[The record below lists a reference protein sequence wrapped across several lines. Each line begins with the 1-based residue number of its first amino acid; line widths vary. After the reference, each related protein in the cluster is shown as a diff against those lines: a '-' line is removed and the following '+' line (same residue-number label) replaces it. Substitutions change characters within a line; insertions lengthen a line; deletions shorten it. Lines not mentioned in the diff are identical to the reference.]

1 MDAKPFQVEPLRLS
15 TEPVELRPPVV
26 DGLFRRGE
34 CCNWIAAPK
43 TGKTWLV
50 YTLVSAILRGKPWC
64 GFPTRT
70 GRVLLVDNEL
80 HRETGLQRLQRVFHQ
95 SGMDWE
101 EVESMMDVAWLRG
114 RRAGLEELET
124 TVRQYPR
131 GTWSLIVLDA
141 FYRFLPRGCDENSN
155 SDMAQVMNHIDAIA
169 GYADAAIVNVHH
181 ATKGGQAGKDVMD
194 IGAGAGAIGRAT
206 DSHIVFLRHAEDDC
220 ITMRARCRSFRPPT
234 PCVVQ
239 LDFQF
244 PRAWVRDDLNPDQ
257 LYTPEP
263 TRKGK
268 GA

>member
-1 MDAKPFQVEPLRLS
+1 
-15 TEPVELRPPVV
+15 
-26 DGLFRRGE
+26 
-34 CCNWIAAPK
+34 
-43 TGKTWLV
+43 
-50 YTLVSAILRGKPWC
+50 
-64 GFPTRT
+64 
-70 GRVLLVDNEL
+70 
-80 HRETGLQRLQRVFHQ
+80 
-95 SGMDWE
+95 
-101 EVESMMDVAWLRG
+101 MMDVAWLRG

-181 ATKGGQAGKDVMD
+181 ATKGGQQGKDVMD

-206 DSHIVFLRHAEDDC
+206 DSHIVFLRHAEEDC

-244 PRAWVRDDLNPDQ
+244 PRAWVRDDLDPDQ

-268 GA
+268 GATCRKRATPPLSPPPSSVAPSGEGGLGGAGPAPAAAPAAVPAGA